1 MGWSMTKRACL
12 SLMLQDGPGM
22 DERRWR
28 RTRGIYHRSVAA
40 CTMGPGAEPRVPGE
54 PRQIGR
60 MFDPVLTTLVDAATL
75 QSDILA
81 PTKEPEPE
89 MRAA

>member
-1 MGWSMTKRACL
+1 
-12 SLMLQDGPGM
+12 MLQDGPGM

-28 RTRGIYHRSVAA
+28 RTRGIYHRSAAA
-40 CTMGPGAEPRVPGE
+40 CTMRPGAEPPERGE
-54 PRQIGR
+54 SCQIGR
-60 MFDPVLTTLVDAATL
+60 MFDPVLTPLWDAATL
-75 QSDILA
+75 HGDIVA